1 MATNGTLNDLEQ
13 WRSIVEYQ
21 TRKRN
26 PDHTWET
33 RHEVPAYLDEW
44 HDEVRTDTRGPYQ
57 SAENARRQASRD
69 AKSRA
74 SDGYGGWDRTVPRVA
89 TARVLRVAIERSTLA
104 WEEVDVRDPE
114 TAKWGG

>member
-1 MATNGTLNDLEQ
+1 MATNGDLNDLEQ

-26 PDHTWET
+26 PDHTWEN

-44 HDEVRTDTRGPYQ
+44 GDEVLTDTRGPYQ

-69 AKSRA
+69 AKARETH
-74 SDGYGGWDRTVPRVA
+74 GWGWMNPGERIA
-89 TARVLRVAIERSTLA
+89 TARVLRVAIERSALA
-104 WEEVDVRDPE
+104 WEEVDVRDPD
-114 TAKWGG
+114 TKKWGG